1 MSSYFIVANYKDS
14 SVDQTNMEQLLTVGE
29 AAALLR
35 LSPRTLYN
43 LVARDQIPVQR
54 VRRRVM
60 FRPSALQRWLD
71 AQARPVEVS
80 EREA

>member
-1 MSSYFIVANYKDS
+1 
-14 SVDQTNMEQLLTVGE
+14 MEKLLNVYE
-29 AAALLR
+29 AAALLG

-60 FRPSALQRWLD
+60 FRPSALERWLEEQ
-71 AQARPVEVS
+71 AQPARGSTTEKTA
-80 EREA
+80 RAAKGLTA

>member
-1 MSSYFIVANYKDS
+1 MYSRHLGRILMEKLL
-14 SVDQTNMEQLLTVGE
+14 SVHE
-29 AAALLR
+29 AAALLG

-43 LVARDQIPVQR
+43 LVAREQIPVQR

-71 AQARPVEVS
+71 TQAHPAKVG

>member
-1 MSSYFIVANYKDS
+1 
-14 SVDQTNMEQLLTVGE
+14 MEKLLNVHE
-29 AAALLR
+29 AARLLG

-60 FRPSALQRWLD
+60 FRPSALERWLEEQ
-71 AQARPVEVS
+71 AQPARGSTTEKDRAGG
-80 EREA
+80 EGLTA

>member
-1 MSSYFIVANYKDS
+1 
-14 SVDQTNMEQLLTVGE
+14 MEKLLNVHE
-29 AAALLR
+29 AAELLG

-71 AQARPVEVS
+71 AQANPGEVG

>member
-1 MSSYFIVANYKDS
+1 
-14 SVDQTNMEQLLTVGE
+14 MEQLLTVDE

-60 FRPSALQRWLD
+60 FRPSALERWLE
-71 AQARPVEVS
+71 AQAADSRAPDADIAGTNS
-80 EREA
+80 SG